1 MRCYI
6 CNAIIEEP
14 QFNADHKDYE
24 PCEHCLLIVEDT
36 LASYE
41 DRPSAGEDDLGFDP
55 FFEGLAKPL
64 KYHDDDV

>member
-6 CNAIIEEP
+6 CNAIVEEP

-24 PCEHCLLIVEDT
+24 PCEHCLLIIEDT

-41 DRPSAGEDDLGFDP
+41 DKASAGEDELGFEADW
-55 FFEGLAKPL
+55 ETYRNLL
-64 KYHDDDV
+64 EYDDY